1 MIFGCNVQVFSFF
14 LSFFFVKGQG
24 VILFS
29 YINGKHEP
37 NISLFLLF
45 YFPNSTKNKSKDKTI
60 QMSLVLPASG
70 WLKKKTHLP
79 LGGSRWALRYFIL
92 LDSELRV
99 YKDEVNKNNFFF
111 YS

>member
-37 NISLFLLF
+37 NISLLLF
-45 YFPNSTKNKSKDKTI
+45 YFTNLQKIKQKTKQNYTNVACTSCFWMVEEKDT
-60 QMSLVLPASG
+60 SSSW
-70 WLKKKTHLP
+70 WLKMGTSLF
-79 LGGSRWALRYFIL
+79 YFARL
-92 LDSELRV
+92 
-99 YKDEVNKNNFFF
+99 
-111 YS
+111 

>member
-1 MIFGCNVQVFSFF
+1 
-14 LSFFFVKGQG
+14 
-24 VILFS
+24 
-29 YINGKHEP
+29 
-37 NISLFLLF
+37 
-45 YFPNSTKNKSKDKTI
+45 
-60 QMSLVLPASG
+60 MSLVLPASG

-99 YKDEVNKNNFFF
+99 YKDEVNKKNFFM